1 VTRLTITTRSTVLL
15 MTAHQPLRATL
26 LQRSASTTVP
36 FRAPPRPEARNAA
49 HHTPTPPPPEMNEP
63 RSPGS
68 VRRPL
73 TRAIAW
79 GLAAAIP
86 TVIVIGT
93 VVEPIPNGPEPV
105 LPLWVD
111 LLGFATI
118 LAALAS
124 LVALVAVQRAGVW
137 LAAAT
142 SGGLLALT
150 VTCPMSGH
158 HLTGSHTYVQFGLS
172 SALLATSALVL
183 ATRGPASRMG

>member
-1 VTRLTITTRSTVLL
+1 VLL
-15 MTAHQPLRATL
+15 MTAHQPGRATF
-26 LQRSASTTVP
+26 LQRSASTTIP
-36 FRAPPRPEARNAA
+36 FRAPPRAEARNVA
-49 HHTPTPPPPEMNEP
+49 HHTPPPTPPERNEY
-63 RSPGS
+63 RSTGS

-86 TVIVIGT
+86 AVIVIGT
-93 VVEPIPNGPEPV
+93 VVEPVPNGPEPV

-158 HLTGSHTYVQFGLS
+158 HVTGSYTYVQFGLS